1 MKSIKVLRK
10 KKCDKTVRLSE
21 MLFYFTALTLST
33 QRLRNALKIA
43 GFYADW
49 IYFVFLKIVL
59 DFTTIEI
66 YDIVSHVVLTQR
78 FEFEFVFSEYLQIP
92 TQSKSYIKTYCK
104 IPLRI
109 PPLSATSNFTL

>member
-1 MKSIKVLRK
+1 MS
-10 KKCDKTVRLSE
+10 VRNVVAV
-21 MLFYFTALTLST
+21 TALTLST
-33 QRLRNALKIA
+33 LLLRSFFKIA

-78 FEFEFVFSEYLQIP
+78 YGPSLCFCL
-92 TQSKSYIKTYCK
+92 
-104 IPLRI
+104 LRI
-109 PPLSATSNFTL
+109 SSGTNTTKIIHKNVLQVPITHTSVVCCFQFHPVTFHG